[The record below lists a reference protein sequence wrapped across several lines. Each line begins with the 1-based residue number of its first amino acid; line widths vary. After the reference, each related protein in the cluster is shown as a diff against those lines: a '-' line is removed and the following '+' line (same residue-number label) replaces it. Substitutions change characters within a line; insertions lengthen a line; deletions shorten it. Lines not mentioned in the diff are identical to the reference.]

1 MMYAGILIDTNH
13 FRVRTGTATFDAAK
27 ILKKAG
33 ANIELVETLVQEP
46 YEMVKKRTEI
56 IASAMRFEDNI
67 LMSVM
72 REGEYPRSIASQAS
86 DTLIQTKD
94 IEAAFVLCYTAKD
107 EVMISA
113 SSKGDM
119 NVQLIMEKM
128 NGGGHKTAAG
138 LQRKDSD
145 IDSLKKELE
154 TVLRDYLSERKKEN
168 EGNTVE

>member
-1 MMYAGILIDTNH
+1 
-13 FRVRTGTATFDAAK
+13 
-27 ILKKAG
+27 
-33 ANIELVETLVQEP
+33 
-46 YEMVKKRTEI
+46 
-56 IASAMRFEDNI
+56 
-67 LMSVM
+67 M

-113 SSKGDM
+113 RSKGDM